1 MSQATACGLIGQCF
15 KGCQREE
22 PPVTQ
27 PRAEAPAG
35 NNKLSLSQLLSS
47 SAPQLV
53 SVSLSFSLLSSK
65 FYHFTHFTLKS
76 VLQSDKNICQPYHCF
91 SLIPSSTCLSK
102 YPLFCLSAPSLVAS
116 SLSFPSETSTLH
128 QEHMCHMAMHQV
140 VPSTA
145 LSPATIAQKLQI
157 AVASSTLEDSS
168 CRPNSGIPAR
178 QSGQMIL
185 GLCTA
190 YGMLSQC
197 TQSKMKLI
205 NIP

>member
-1 MSQATACGLIGQCF
+1 VFQGLSTGRAASAQ
-15 KGCQREE
+15 Q
-22 PPVTQ
+22 
-27 PRAEAPAG
+27 RAEAPAG
-35 NNKLSLSQLLSS
+35 NNKLNLLSS
-47 SAPQLV
+47 SLFP
-53 SVSLSFSLLSSK
+53 SLFPLFSSK

-76 VLQSDKNICQPYHCF
+76 VLQSNKNICQPYHCF

-116 SLSFPSETSTLH
+116 SLSSPSETSTLH
-128 QEHMCHMAMHQV
+128 QEPTCHTAMHQA
-140 VPSTA
+140 VPLTA
-145 LSPATIAQKLQI
+145 LSPATIAQRLQI
-157 AVASSTLEDSS
+157 AVASSIQEDRSY
-168 CRPNSGIPAR
+168 RPNFGILAH

-190 YGMLSQC
+190 YGMLPQC